1 MSGLPV
7 TCPGCASVYL
17 LPESLMGE
25 GGARVSCPSCGHPFA
40 VTRDGTTLQALEG
53 GGARPT
59 PRPATPAPTAV
70 QGADARDVARE
81 VLDELAARLG
91 SGVEAA
97 AREQRLF
104 SAHGPELFAAYDEF
118 RRRVGGDAGSAVF
131 REELKVRWGVDLFP
145 TGETR
150 R

>member
-7 TCPGCASVYL
+7 TCPGCAAVYL

-25 GGARVSCPSCGHPFA
+25 GGARVSCPACGHPFA

-59 PRPATPAPTAV
+59 PRPATPPPSAQ
-70 QGADARDVARE
+70 QGTDPRDIARQ

-91 SGVEAA
+91 GALEVA

-104 SAHGPELFAAYDEF
+104 SSHGPELFAAYDEF
-118 RRRVGGDAGSAVF
+118 RRRVGSDARSAVF
-131 REELKVRWGVDLFP
+131 REELKARWGVDLFP
-145 TGETR
+145 AGETR
-150 R
+150 G